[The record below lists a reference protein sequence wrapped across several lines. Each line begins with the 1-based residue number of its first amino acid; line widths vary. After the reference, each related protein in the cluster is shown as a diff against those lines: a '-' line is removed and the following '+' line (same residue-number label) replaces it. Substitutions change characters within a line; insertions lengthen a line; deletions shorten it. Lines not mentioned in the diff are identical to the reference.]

1 MVCQRPLL
9 QGMTACVICG
19 APIAA
24 PPQQLA
30 IAPAPQAWGPPQ
42 PFYPPGRPLATDNN
56 YALISLVCG
65 LLGLVPLWIGFLLCI
80 CAIAF
85 GIVGLQRSAQ
95 LPLERGK
102 VPAIVGLVL
111 GIVFILPASCGL

>member
-24 PPQQLA
+24 PPGF
-30 IAPAPQAWGPPQ
+30 APLQAPP
-42 PFYPPGRPLATDNN
+42 PFYPQGRPIATDNT
-56 YALISLVCG
+56 YATLSVVCG
-65 LLGLVPLWIGFLLCI
+65 LLGLVPFWIGFLLCI

-85 GIVGLQRSAQ
+85 GVVGLQRSAQ
-95 LPLERGK
+95 LPSERGK

-111 GIVFILPASCGL
+111 GILFILPASCGL